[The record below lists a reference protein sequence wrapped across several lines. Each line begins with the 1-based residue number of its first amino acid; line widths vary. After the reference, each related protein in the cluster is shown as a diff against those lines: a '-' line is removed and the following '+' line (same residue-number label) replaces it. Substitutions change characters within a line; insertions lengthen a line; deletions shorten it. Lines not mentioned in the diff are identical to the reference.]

1 MTDRVASLHKYN
13 ECEFNAL
20 LSVLKLTKTEKE
32 AEDWV
37 RQNDTTRNVRD
48 IFSHIHCLYEI
59 NGILKI
65 HPIAFA
71 QLSKEDKD
79 EIMDKTELL
88 RSERLTF
95 NDLYNL
101 VNSYVKFKSI
111 LKTFDLQHD
120 REIVEKEITL
130 SKLFTPDSLR
140 DVKINGK
147 PIFANIKPFE
157 IKRMYDVFWK
167 NSRMRK
173 YIPIAKIF
181 AELKQVDNISDFFAC
196 GEYIYYELV
205 KMIDRETRSSKRKAE
220 IKRKE
225 PEILETFMQDE
236 TVRNDYIKRY
246 TDIVN
251 KFKVLMI
258 TEGLHFSSPMTA
270 ATHFTKHWGKV
281 SPSEIVLGEEPEEAY
296 LRLAREHLTLSQPI
310 INWTQDGSSL
320 KHIYENTGRI
330 AVVIQDA
337 WTTRH
342 ILATYYKI

>member
-1 MTDRVASLHKYN
+1 MSDRIEYLQKYN

-20 LSVLKLTKTEKE
+20 LSVLKLTKTVTE

-37 RQNDTTRNVRD
+37 RQNDTKRNDEDFFRYIYCFYD
-48 IFSHIHCLYEI
+48 L
-59 NGILKI
+59 NGHLKI
-65 HPIAFA
+65 HPIAYA

-88 RSERLTF
+88 RSKLLTF
-95 NDLYNL
+95 SDLEDL
-101 VNSYVKFKSI
+101 VKSVKFKSV
-111 LKTFDLQHD
+111 LKSFDLQLD

-130 SKLFTPDSLR
+130 SKLFKLDSLR

-157 IKRMYDVFWK
+157 IKRIHDVFWK
-167 NSRMRK
+167 NSKMRK
-173 YIPIAKIF
+173 YIQIATIF
-181 AELKQVDNISDFFAC
+181 AELKQVDNISDFCAC

-205 KMIDRETRSSKRKAE
+205 KMINIETRSSKRKAE
-220 IKRKE
+220 ITRKE
-225 PEILETFMQDE
+225 TEILETFMQDE
-236 TVRNDYIKRY
+236 SVRNDYIKRY

-251 KFKVLMI
+251 KFEQLMK

-270 ATHFTKHWGKV
+270 ATHFAKHWDKV
-281 SPSEIVLGEEPEEAY
+281 CPSENVHGEEPEVAY
-296 LRLAREHLTLSQPI
+296 LRLARGHLTLSQPI

-320 KHIYENTGRI
+320 KHKYEHTGRI
-330 AVVIQDA
+330 AIVIQDA
-337 WTTRH
+337 WTTRT